1 MILTWNSG
9 ARAAGLIL
17 FFVLLQNT
25 FFSRIELLGAGVW
38 ILPVVALVFG
48 LLGGSL
54 LGASIGFMA
63 GFLSDALGDSPLG
76 LACLV
81 LMAVGYTGG
90 YYREHGGR
98 IRRRSL
104 ALLGGIAVT
113 GANLAF
119 GAYGL
124 LAGSEAPVTGGA
136 FLDLVLQA
144 LYGAVLALPVFA
156 LIYRVLRPA
165 LILESPV
172 DERLPDTR
180 AALAGPGGSDEG

>member
-1 MILTWNSG
+1 MILTWKSG

-17 FFVLLQNT
+17 LFVLLQNT

-54 LGASIGFMA
+54 LGASIGFMT
-63 GFLSDALGDSPLG
+63 GFISDALGDSPLG

-81 LMAVGYTGG
+81 LMAVGYAGG
-90 YYREHGGR
+90 YYRERGGR
-98 IRRRSL
+98 LRRRSL
-104 ALLGGIAVT
+104 ALLGGIAVV

-124 LAGSEAPVTGGA
+124 LAGSEAPVAGGA

-144 LYGAVLALPVFA
+144 LYAAALALPVFA

-172 DERLPDTR
+172 GEGPPDTR
-180 AALAGPGGSDEG
+180 LALAGPEGSDEG